1 MFELIGRDREQSAM
15 RSAMERVWSNS
26 GRLALVSGEAGIG
39 KTSLVNAF
47 IRSANSDDVCVLRG
61 ACFDFSTTPPYGP
74 WYELMRAYSPSAG
87 FPDVPEFIKDS
98 SALSDLKSQD
108 ELFSQM
114 LGFFVNLSQQ
124 KPTILV
130 LEDLHWSDEPSLN
143 LLRFIA
149 RYLSDHRILLIATY
163 RNDEIIRERPLYS
176 MLPHLVRE
184 ALPLRIELR
193 AFDSE
198 EVRKLVS
205 LLYPLSDSDL
215 EATVSYLE
223 KRTGGNP
230 LFILESLRQLELQGN
245 LQQVSG
251 TWELQA
257 LDETSVPELIQQIVE
272 GRLERV
278 NEATVS
284 VVQTA
289 AVVGQEVPVS
299 ILDQLLCDDQIAG
312 TVDEAANTWL
322 LDVDPTSPQ
331 VSFRHA
337 LVREAVYEST
347 PYGTRKGLHQRIA
360 EVHIQQ
366 AKPDPEV
373 IAWHL
378 RQAGDPRAAEWL
390 IQAGEVSENRFA
402 WHEAVDR
409 YSRAVDVI
417 NHSVPD
423 HETLAWLMLRIA
435 ELLRLANPAS
445 ANEWL
450 WSAQAH
456 ARDGGL
462 RDIFRYAQ
470 FAAGQNLCNL
480 GEPTRGLRDIHLA
493 PLGTESNDGD
503 TPLENSR
510 SFIGPNPAWDM
521 SYSRMIGSY
530 AYWLTAYGRVD
541 ESVSISESAVGNG
554 WKELLTA
561 EDRARY
567 ASKSTWGARNTFTAL
582 AHSSGLRGDPDE
594 ALLAFELALEINR
607 LTDFEPHNVLVSNQA
622 IIGHHLPYAADDL
635 GQRTQ
640 LLDTIEQWGGVSRGM
655 FTDMFLPGYE
665 CLLLCEGLWDEL
677 RNIWRE
683 NPEPTLFPYWS
694 VATCARA
701 RLARLRGD
709 PDGARNLLSS
719 LLTEGSDTSPERH
732 VHLIP
737 GEAHRVL
744 ADLAL
749 DEEDTQRAREWM
761 NAHDR
766 WLEWSGAIPGR
777 ADGAIRWA
785 AILNQEGD
793 SNAALEHA
801 NHAHVLAQEPRQP
814 LSLIGTHRLLGSLLL
829 DLNDL
834 ELAEEHVARS
844 IALAQACKT
853 PYEEAR
859 SRLVQAQI
867 AYTRGNLEAAEEGLS
882 QVGEV
887 ATALSAWPMIWQV
900 DRLRRSWDTTTSDDH
915 YGLSAREREV
925 LSLIV
930 EGLTDRQ
937 IAGQLFISHRTVMR
951 HVTHILR
958 KLDVGSRTAAATTAV
973 EERLHLPGS

>member
-1 MFELIGRDREQSAM
+1 MFELIGRDREQSAL
-15 RSAMERVWSNS
+15 RSALHRAWSGS

-47 IRSANSDDVCVLRG
+47 IESTSSDDVCVLRG

-74 WYELMRAYSPSAG
+74 WYELMRAYSPSDG
-87 FPDVPEFIKDS
+87 FPDVPDFIKDS
-98 SALSDLKSQD
+98 SALSDLQSQD

-114 LGFFVNLSQQ
+114 LEFFVNLSRQ
-124 KPTILV
+124 KPTVLV
-130 LEDLHWSDEPSLN
+130 LEDLHWSDETSLN

-149 RYLSDHRILLIATY
+149 RQLADHRILLIATY

-184 ALPLRIELR
+184 ALPARIELR
-193 AFDSE
+193 AFTSD
-198 EVRKLVS
+198 EVRQLVP

-215 EATVSYLE
+215 ETTVSYLE
-223 KRTGGNP
+223 QRTGGNP

-257 LDETSVPELIQQIVE
+257 LDETSVPDLIQQIVE
-272 GRLERV
+272 GRLEQV
-278 NEATVS
+278 NESTVS

-289 AVVGQEVPVS
+289 SVVGQQVPVS
-299 ILDQLLCDDQIAG
+299 ILDQLLCDDQIADA
-312 TVDEAANTWL
+312 VDEAANTWL

-337 LVREAVYEST
+337 LVREAVYECT
-347 PYGTRKGLHQRIA
+347 PYGTRKSLHQKIA
-360 EVHIQQ
+360 EVLIQQ
-366 AKPDPEV
+366 AKPDPEI

-378 RQAGDPRAAEWL
+378 RQAGDPRSSEWL

-409 YSRAVDVI
+409 YSRAADVI
-417 NHSVPD
+417 NQSVPD
-423 HETLAWLMLRIA
+423 HETLAWLMLRIG
-435 ELLRLANPAS
+435 ELLRLADPAR

-462 RDIFRYAQ
+462 RDIFTYAQ

-493 PLGTESNDGD
+493 LLDAESNDED
-503 TPLENSR
+503 ASLECSL

-541 ESVSISESAVGNG
+541 ESMSIAESAVGNE
-554 WKELLTA
+554 WKALRTSEART
-561 EDRARY
+561 RY
-567 ASKSTWGARNTFTAL
+567 ARRATWGARNTFTAL
-582 AHSSGLRGDPDE
+582 AHSYGLRGEPDTSRI
-594 ALLAFELALEINR
+594 AFELALEINR

-622 IIGHHLPYAADDL
+622 LMGHHLPYASDDL
-635 GQRTQ
+635 LQRSQ
-640 LLDTIEQWGGVSRGM
+640 LVDTIEHWGGVSQGM
-655 FTDMFLPGYE
+655 FTDLYLPGYE
-665 CLLLCEGLWDEL
+665 CLLLWEGRWDEL

-683 NPEPTLFPYWS
+683 NPQPTLFHYWS
-694 VATCARA
+694 VATCVRA

-709 PDGARNLLSS
+709 PDAARNLLSS
-719 LLTEGSDTSPERH
+719 LLTEGSDTSPDRH

-749 DEEDTQRAREWM
+749 DEANTQLAREWM
-761 NAHDR
+761 SAHDR
-766 WLEWSGAIPGR
+766 WLEWTGAIPGQ

-785 AILNQEGD
+785 TIFEQEGD
-793 SNAALEHA
+793 SDAALEQA
-801 NHAHVLAQEPRQP
+801 SYAHLLAQEPRQP

-829 DLNDL
+829 DQKDL
-834 ELAEEHVARS
+834 ETAEEHVAHS
-844 IALAQACKT
+844 IAIAQACKT

-867 AYTRGNLEAAEEGLS
+867 AYVQGNLEAAEEGLS
-882 QVGEV
+882 HVGEV
-887 ATALSAWPMIWQV
+887 ATELGAWPMIWQV
-900 DRLRRSWDTTTSDDH
+900 DRLRRSSNTSPSDGR
-915 YGLSAREREV
+915 YGLSGREQEV
-925 LSLIV
+925 LALIV

-937 IAGQLFISHRTVMR
+937 IAEQLFISHRTVMR

-958 KLDVGSRTAAATTAV
+958 KLDVGSRTAAAARSV
-973 EERLHLPGS
+973 EEKLHLPDS